1 VRQVAGA
8 RDTATLVRGVD
19 AYHHF
24 DPEQSP
30 AADLDPAARAHH
42 ATIMK
47 RQGELLYRGTTAERF
62 R

>member
-1 VRQVAGA
+1 
-8 RDTATLVRGVD
+8 VRGLD

-24 DPEQSP
+24 DHEEPP
-30 AADLDPAARAHH
+30 AADLDPAALARH
-42 ATIMK
+42 AAIMK